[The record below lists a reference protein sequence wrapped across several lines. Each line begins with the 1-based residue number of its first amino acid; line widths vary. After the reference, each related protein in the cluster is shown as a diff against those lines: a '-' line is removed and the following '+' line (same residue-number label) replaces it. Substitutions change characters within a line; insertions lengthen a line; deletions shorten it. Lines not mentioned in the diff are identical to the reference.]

1 MQSDLGCAPHAS
13 HFFQVLFGLKLNLSE
28 KNLNC
33 IVLVAREKNK
43 LVSGDKTLP
52 ISLILAYKV
61 LSLSNYVNQLS
72 FSLFCHVYP

>member
-1 MQSDLGCAPHAS
+1 MQSDLDCAPHAS

-43 LVSGDKTLP
+43 LVSGGQNV
-52 ISLILAYKV
+52 AY
-61 LSLSNYVNQLS
+61 
-72 FSLFCHVYP
+72 